1 MTILY
6 IKFMDGRRP
15 WLWDE
20 CCWNAMTARPRNI
33 APGRGEIEIESIL
46 NSSSIATLSSTYPLR
61 LISPPARTS
70 SRAAI
75 VFILTYGGGLVARDH
90 VDVHVR
96 VRPRA
101 RLGLLSQGSTKIYK
115 TPSKDICTEQ
125 LLTAT
130 IDEGAALLQLPD
142 PVQPFKGS
150 SYRQSQSFYVHP
162 QHSNLVLLD
171 WVSAGR
177 TARGEG
183 WNFFQWKGRNEVWS
197 LPIKTSTGK
206 MAPKKLL
213 MRDNIVLDGMSPM
226 EQSYRDEM
234 DNLGV
239 FGTLIIRGPVF
250 QTLGQL
256 FMKEFSSQP
265 RIRGSSLA
273 PTSPSSRLTW
283 TAASMRGFVIV
294 KFGAREVDEAK
305 RWLREMLECDG
316 TVEREFGQHS
326 LMCLQ

>member
-1 MTILY
+1 MA
-6 IKFMDGRRP
+6 G
-15 WLWDE
+15 
-20 CCWNAMTARPRNI
+20 
-33 APGRGEIEIESIL
+33 
-46 NSSSIATLSSTYPLR
+46 
-61 LISPPARTS
+61 
-70 SRAAI
+70 
-75 VFILTYGGGLVARDH
+75 DH

-96 VRPRA
+96 VRSEA
-101 RLGLLSQGSTKIYK
+101 RLGLLSQGSTKVYK
-115 TPSKDICTEQ
+115 TPSKDVCTEQ

-162 QHSNLVLLD
+162 RYSNLVLLD

-183 WNFFQWKGRNEVWS
+183 WEFFQWKGRNEVWS
-197 LPIKTSTGK
+197 LPMKTSTGK
-206 MAPKKLL
+206 TAPEKLL
-213 MRDNIVLDGMSPM
+213 MRDSIVLDGTSSM

-234 DNLGV
+234 DDLGV

-250 QTLGQL
+250 HTLSQL

-265 RIRGSSLA
+265 RIRGGSPGPTA
-273 PTSPSSRLTW
+273 PPSRLTW

-294 KFGAREVDEAK
+294 KFGAKEVDEAK
-305 RWLREMLECDG
+305 RWLREMLDCDG
-316 TVEREFGQHS
+316 TVAREFGQHS